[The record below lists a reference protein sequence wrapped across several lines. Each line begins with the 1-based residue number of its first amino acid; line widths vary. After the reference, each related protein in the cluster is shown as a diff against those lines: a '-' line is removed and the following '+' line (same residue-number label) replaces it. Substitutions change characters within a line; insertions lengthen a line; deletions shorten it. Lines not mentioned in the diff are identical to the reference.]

1 MAACARFQLSH
12 TEKMTGQNDEANA
25 RRLLR
30 ALVARGANSNEPM
43 ANAWITEVALEIGL
57 EGDELHS
64 ALAYAGEQGWIDNSN
79 MTGRTSLTR
88 AGEGAAAL

>member
-1 MAACARFQLSH
+1 
-12 TEKMTGQNDEANA
+12 MTGQNDEANA

>member
-1 MAACARFQLSH
+1 
-12 TEKMTGQNDEANA
+12 MTGWNNEANA

-57 EGDELHS
+57 EGNELHS
-64 ALAYAGEQGWIDNSN
+64 VLAYAYSVQNFGHFGLNVRQGGIENSN